1 MRACKLILILAL
13 TAAVSE
19 QGAAVEISRLVDCHG
34 GDVLRLRGSI
44 ENGDYVKFRSYF
56 GNRRIVGLDLHSAGG
71 SLDEGVRIAALTRQK
86 RLSTFVGKECDSAC
100 AFIFLLGAKRYAN
113 KDARIGVHSV
123 GNDYGNEDNGTIRDT
138 VRFARLFAKFGIPSS
153 TIGKMVA
160 TPPGKITFLD
170 QTDLSALKAI
180 VRNPFARKSGAGN
193 DSCSPDPTAVALVA
207 PREPSAV
214 LNKSVSGDGKRSNFA
229 RSTDTHR

>member
-1 MRACKLILILAL
+1 MRACKFILILAL

-19 QGAAVEISRLVDCHG
+19 QGAAVEISRLVDCPG

-44 ENGDYVKFRSYF
+44 EDGDYVKFRSYF
-56 GNRRIVGLDLHSAGG
+56 GNQRRIVGLDLHSAGG

-100 AFIFLLGAKRYAN
+100 AFIFMLGAKRYAS

-123 GNDYGNEDNGTIRDT
+123 GNGYGNEDNGTIRDT

-170 QTDLSALKAI
+170 QTDLSGLKAI
-180 VRNPFARKSGAGN
+180 IRNPFARKSGAGN
-193 DSCSPDPTAVALVA
+193 DSCNPEPSAVAWAA

-214 LNKSVSGDGKRSNFA
+214 LNKSVSGDRKRSNFA
-229 RSTDTHR
+229 RSTDTH